1 MNTNTEKNC
10 FHCGLPVPA
19 SASYVVVINDQSE
32 PMCCRGCQAVAQAIV
47 DNGLTAFYEQRTEVS
62 PKGSEQ
68 LPAILKQMELY
79 DRSDL
84 QESFVEIDED
94 AVREASLMLEG
105 IVCSACVWLNE
116 KHVNALPGV
125 VEFHI
130 NYSTQRARLRW
141 DDSQIH
147 LSDILKAISEIGYIA
162 HPYNPDHQEQI
173 HRKERQQYLRRLFV
187 AGIGMMQVMTYAVAL
202 YAGAHQ
208 DMDHTTKIFFWWIS
222 LLIATPVVLYAA
234 QPFFISAWRDLKSKH
249 LGMDVPVSLAIG
261 GAFLASVWAT
271 ITQQGEVYFDSVSM
285 FTFFLLTGR
294 FLEMGAR
301 QRAGQA
307 AEELMR
313 LLPTFAL
320 RRIGYSEEMVPVS
333 DLAVGDQLV
342 VKPGDIVP
350 VDGVVIEGSS
360 SVDES
365 LLTGESKAL
374 RRIEGDVL
382 VGGSVNVESPL
393 LMKVE
398 KLGEDTVH
406 ASIVRL
412 LDRAQTEKPGI
423 ARIADRIAGWFVAG
437 LLIVAIVVAWWWWQH
452 APEDAFW
459 IVLATLVVTCPCALS
474 LATPAAIAAATSALT
489 RLGVLTT
496 RGHALETL
504 SRVDHIIFDKT
515 GTLTEG
521 KLKLEQVKTLH
532 DRDEKTC
539 LHIAAALE
547 SWSEHPIAKVLSRNK
562 TESVQATNVNAIAG
576 KGVEAT
582 IDNKRYR
589 IGNYQFV
596 SAMCTNKIDPEQNN
610 KTNTLV
616 YLGDE
621 QNILAVFILSDAI
634 REGAQEALR
643 AINKQ
648 GIEVHLLSGDE
659 QASVDAIAKKLAIRN
674 YKARM
679 LPEDKLK
686 YVQELQA
693 KGHVAAMIGDGVNDA
708 PVLAGAQVSLAMGGG
723 TQLAHASADMILL
736 SEQLIHL
743 PESIHMARR
752 TLGIIRQ
759 NLSWAVLYN
768 VTAIPLAASGYISP
782 WMAALGMSASS
793 LLVVLNALRLKKLK
807 GL

>member
-1 MNTNTEKNC
+1 MNTKMEQNC

-19 SASYVVVINDQSE
+19 TASYSVDINGRQE

-47 DNGLTAFYEQRTEVS
+47 NNGLTAFYEQRTGVS

-68 LPAILKQMELY
+68 LPEILKQMELY
-79 DRSDL
+79 DRQDL
-84 QESFVEIDED
+84 QNSFVEINENE
-94 AVREASLMLEG
+94 VREASLMLEG

-173 HRKERQQYLRRLFV
+173 HRKERQKSLRRIFI
-187 AGIGMMQVMTYAVAL
+187 AGIGMMQVMTFAVAL
-202 YAGAHQ
+202 YAGAYQ
-208 DMDHTTKIFFWWIS
+208 DMDQTTKIFFWWIS

-234 QPFFISAWRDLKSKH
+234 QPFFVSAWRDLKSRH

-261 GAFLASVWAT
+261 GAYLASVWAT
-271 ITQQGEVYFDSVSM
+271 VTQQGEVYFDSVSM

-294 FLEMGAR
+294 FLEMSAR

-313 LLPTFAL
+313 LLPAFAL
-320 RRIGYSEEMVPVS
+320 RKTAEGEEMIPVA
-333 DLAVGDQLV
+333 DLVVGDQV
-342 VKPGDIVP
+342 VIKPGNIVP
-350 VDGVVIEGSS
+350 VDGTVVEGSS

-374 RRIEGDVL
+374 RRINGDFL
-382 VGGSVNVESPL
+382 VGGSVNIESPL
-393 LMKVE
+393 LMRVDKV
-398 KLGEDTVH
+398 GEETVH
-406 ASIVRL
+406 ASIIRL

-423 ARIADRIAGWFVAG
+423 ARVADRVAGWFVAA
-437 LLIVAIVVAWWWWQH
+437 LLIVATVVAWWWWQH

-474 LATPAAIAAATSALT
+474 LATPAAIAAATSTLT

-504 SRVDHIIFDKT
+504 SRVNHIVFDKT

-521 KLKLEQVKTLH
+521 RLKLEQIKILH
-532 DRDEKTC
+532 ESDEVSC
-539 LHIAAALE
+539 LAIAAALE
-547 SWSEHPIAKVLSRNK
+547 SWSEHPIAKILSRNK
-562 TESVQATNVNAIAG
+562 SKTITATGINAIAG
-576 KGVEAT
+576 KGVEGI
-582 IDNKRYR
+582 IDNRRYR
-589 IGNYQFV
+589 IGSYDFV
-596 SAMCTNKIDPEQNN
+596 SGLYTDAVDPVTSDRRCSQ
-610 KTNTLV
+610 V
-616 YLGDE
+616 YLGNE
-621 QNILAVFILSDAI
+621 KHMLAVFILSDAI
-634 REGAQEALR
+634 RTGAQEALR
-643 AINKQ
+643 TIKKQ
-648 GIEVHLLSGDE
+648 GIAIHLLSGDDSE
-659 QASVDAIAKKLAIRN
+659 TVESVAQTLELQN

-679 LPEDKLK
+679 LPEDKLA
-686 YVQELQA
+686 YVQDLQS
-693 KGHVAAMIGDGVNDA
+693 KGHVVAMVGDGVNDA
-708 PVLAGAQVSLAMGGG
+708 PVLARAQVSLAMGGG

-736 SEQLIHL
+736 SEELQHL

-759 NLSWAVLYN
+759 NLFWAVLYN
-768 VTAIPLAASGYISP
+768 VTAIPLAASGFIAP

-793 LLVVLNALRLKKLK
+793 LLVVLNALRLKKLT
-807 GL
+807 GQ

>member
-1 MNTNTEKNC
+1 MNTNKLNNC
-10 FHCGLPVPA
+10 FHCGLPVPE
-19 SASYVVVINDQSE
+19 SASYRVVINDKSE
-32 PMCCRGCQAVAQAIV
+32 AMCCRGCQAVAQAIV
-47 DNGLTAFYEQRTEVS
+47 DNGLTEFYEQRTSIS
-62 PKGSEQ
+62 PKANEQ
-68 LPAILKQMELY
+68 FPEILKQMELY
-79 DRSDL
+79 DRADL
-84 QESFVEIDED
+84 QENFVNINENK
-94 AVREASLMLEG
+94 VREASLMLEG

-125 VEFHI
+125 IEFYI
-130 NYSTQRARLRW
+130 NYSTQRARLKW

-147 LSDILKAISEIGYIA
+147 LSDVLKSISEIGYIA

-173 HRKERQQYLRRLFV
+173 HRKERQQSLRRLFV

-202 YAGAHQ
+202 YAGAYQ
-208 DMDHTTKIFFWWIS
+208 DMDHATKMLFWWVS
-222 LLIATPVVLYAA
+222 LLIATPVVFYAA
-234 QPFFISAWRDLKSKH
+234 QPFFLSAWRDLKSKH

-261 GAFLASVWAT
+261 GAFTASVWAT

-285 FTFFLLTGR
+285 FTFFLLAGR
-294 FLEMGAR
+294 YLEMGTR

-320 RRIGYSEEMVPVS
+320 RRIGSSEEMIPVS
-333 DLAVGDQLV
+333 DIMVGDELV
-342 VKPGDIVP
+342 IKPGDIVP

-374 RRIEGDVL
+374 RCMTGDML

-393 LMKVE
+393 IVSVKKVGDE
-398 KLGEDTVH
+398 TVH

-412 LDRAQTEKPGI
+412 LDRAQTEKPKI
-423 ARIADRIAGWFVAG
+423 ARIADRIAGWFVVV
-437 LLIVAIVVAWWWWQH
+437 LLIIATTVAWWWWQH

-474 LATPAAIAAATSALT
+474 LATPAAIAAATSTLT

-504 SRVDHIIFDKT
+504 SQVDQIIFDKT

-521 KLKLEQVKTLH
+521 ELRLEQIKVFQNT
-532 DRDEKTC
+532 DEKSC
-539 LHIAAALE
+539 LAIAAALE
-547 SWSEHPIAKVLSRNK
+547 SWSEHPIAKVLSSNK
-562 TESVQATNVNAIAG
+562 FFQASNVTAIAG
-576 KGVEAT
+576 KGIEGIV
-582 IDNKRYR
+582 DNKLYR
-589 IGNYQFV
+589 IGNHQFV
-596 SAMCTNKIDPEQNN
+596 AEFCANNNELVQENTNH
-610 KTNTLV
+610 TLV

-621 QNILAVFILSDAI
+621 QNILAVFILSDSI
-634 REGAQEALR
+634 REGAQEALL
-643 AINKQ
+643 AISKL
-648 GIEVHLLSGDE
+648 GIDIHLLSGDDDTIVTVVA
-659 QASVDAIAKKLAIRN
+659 QKLGITHHKAS
-674 YKARM
+674 M

-686 YVQELQA
+686 YVQDLQA
-693 KGHVAAMIGDGVNDA
+693 QGHVVAMVGDGVNDA

-736 SEQLIHL
+736 SEQLLHL
-743 PESIHMARR
+743 PESIYMARR

-759 NLSWAVLYN
+759 NLLWAVLYN
-768 VTAIPLAASGYISP
+768 VAAIPLAASGFILP

-807 GL
+807 AS